1 MVPLFNR
8 VLSWTTAFAR
18 SRRGNVAIIFALT
31 LLPIT
36 FLIGMV
42 INYSEASQKQVVL
55 DAAADAAALAAVD
68 YQAMTQSA
76 SAAQTIAQNVFNAQT
91 ANIPGLTNTNLT
103 VSVQNSGLG
112 RTALVSYQAQSTNVF
127 PGLFHNYWSITGSS
141 QAASAIP
148 PNIDFYLL
156 LDNSPSMALA
166 ATPADITTMVNATQ
180 SQGGCAFACHESN
193 PAAENPPLGN
203 PGGVDNYTLAQQL
216 GVTTRIS
223 VLRTATQ
230 QLMDTAT
237 ATQTLYNNQY
247 RMAVY
252 TFATQ
257 LNTIAALSSSLSSV
271 KSQAG
276 NIDVIE
282 VYKNNYLTSTNNNND
297 EDTNFDAALTGIN
310 SILPNPGNGSQTST
324 PQEVLFL
331 VSDGVEDENVNGN
344 RQQSVI
350 NTSLCTTIK
359 NRGIRIAVLY
369 TTYLPLPQTGLGSN
383 SWYNQYIAP
392 FQSNI
397 GPTMQSCASPGLY
410 FEVSPSQG
418 IPEAMTQLFQQAVQ
432 TARLTQ

>member
-8 VLSWTTAFAR
+8 VLSWTIAFAR

-42 INYSEASQKQVVL
+42 INYSEASQKQVIL

-76 SAAQTIAQNVFNAQT
+76 STAQSMAQNVFNAQT
-91 ANIPGLTNTNLT
+91 ANIPGLTNTNLS

-156 LDNSPSMALA
+156 LDNSPSMAVA
-166 ATPADITTMVNATQ
+166 ATPTDVTTMVNATQ
-180 SQGGCAFACHESN
+180 SQGGCAFACHESDPQADN
-193 PAAENPPLGN
+193 LGN

-216 GVTTRIS
+216 GVTTRIA

-252 TFATQ
+252 TFSTQ

-282 VYKNNYLTSTNNNND
+282 VYKNNWLTSTNSNND
-297 EDTNFDAALTGIN
+297 EDTNFDSALTGIN
-310 SILPNPGNGSQTST
+310 TIMPNPGSGTQTST

-344 RQQSVI
+344 RQQSVL
-350 NTSLCTTIK
+350 NASLCTTIK

-369 TTYLPLPQTGLGSN
+369 TTYLPLPTN
-383 SWYNQYIAP
+383 SWYNTYIAP

-397 GPTMQSCASPGLY
+397 GPTMESCASPGLY

-418 IPEAMTQLFQQAVQ
+418 IPQAMTQLFQQAVQ

>member
-1 MVPLFNR
+1 MVPLFYR
-8 VLSWTTAFAR
+8 VLGWTTAFAR

-42 INYSEASQKQVVL
+42 INYSEASQKQVIL
-55 DAAADAAALAAVD
+55 DAAADAAALSAVD

-91 ANIPGLTNTNLT
+91 SNIPGLTNTNLT
-103 VSVQNSGLG
+103 VSIQNSGLG
-112 RTALVSYQAQSTNVF
+112 RTALISYQAQSTNVF
-127 PGLFHNYWSITGSS
+127 PGMFHNYWSISGSS

-156 LDNSPSMALA
+156 LDNSPSMAVA
-166 ATPADITTMVNATQ
+166 ATPSDVTTMVNATS

-193 PAAENPPLGN
+193 PAADGLGN

-216 GVTTRIS
+216 GVTTRID

-230 QLMDTAT
+230 QLMTTAT
-237 ATQTLYNNQY
+237 QTQTLYNNQY
-247 RMAVY
+247 RMAIY
-252 TFATQ
+252 TFNTQ
-257 LNTIAALSSSLSSV
+257 LQTLATLTSSLSSV
-271 KSQAG
+271 QSQAG
-276 NIDVIE
+276 NIDVLE
-282 VYKNNYLTSTNNNND
+282 VYQNNWLTSSNQNSD

-310 SILPNPGNGSQTST
+310 SIMPNPGTGTQTST

-331 VSDGVEDENVNGN
+331 FSDGVEDENVNGG
-344 RQQSVI
+344 RQQSVL

-369 TTYLPLPQTGLGSN
+369 TTYLPLPTN
-383 SWYNQYIAP
+383 SWYNTYIAP

-397 GPTMQSCASPGLY
+397 GPTMESCASPGLY

>member
-1 MVPLFNR
+1 MIPLVYR
-8 VLSWTTAFAR
+8 VLNRTTAFAR
-18 SRRGNVAIIFALT
+18 SKGGNVAIIFALT

-42 INYSEASQKQVVL
+42 INYSEASQKQVIL

-76 SAAQTIAQNVFNAQT
+76 SAAQTIAQNVFNAET

-103 VSVQNSGLG
+103 VTVQNSGLG
-112 RTALVSYQAQSTNVF
+112 RTALISYQAQSTNVF
-127 PGLFHNYWSITGSS
+127 PGIFRNGWSISGSS

-166 ATPADITTMVNATQ
+166 ATPTDITTLVNATT
-180 SQGGCAFACHESN
+180 SQGGCAFACHESDPSADN
-193 PAAENPPLGN
+193 LGN
-203 PGGVDNYTLAQQL
+203 PGGVDNYTLAQNL

-237 ATQTLYNNQY
+237 STQTLYNNQY

-252 TFATQ
+252 TFATGLQ
-257 LNTIAALSSSLSSV
+257 TIATLSSSLSSV
-271 KSQAG
+271 KSQAS

-282 VYKNNYLTSTNNNND
+282 VYKNNWLTSSNNNSD
-297 EDTNFDAALTGIN
+297 ADTNFDAALNGIN
-310 SILPNPGNGSQTST
+310 SVMPNPGTGSQTST

-331 VSDGVEDENVNGN
+331 VSDGVEDEMVNGS
-344 RQQSVI
+344 RQQSVF
-350 NTSLCTTIK
+350 NTNLCTTIK

-369 TTYLPLPQTGLGSN
+369 TTYLPLPASGLGSN
-383 SWYNQYIAP
+383 SWYNTYIAP
-392 FQSNI
+392 FQSTI
-397 GPTMQSCASPGLY
+397 GPTMESCASPGLY

-418 IPEAMTQLFQQAVQ
+418 IPQAMTQLFQQAVQ

>member
-1 MVPLFNR
+1 VIAMVPLFNR
-8 VLSWTTAFAR
+8 VLSWTIAFAR

-42 INYSEASQKQVVL
+42 INYSEASQKQVIL

-76 SAAQTIAQNVFNAQT
+76 STAQSMAQNVFNAQT
-91 ANIPGLTNTNLT
+91 ANIPGLTNTNLS

-156 LDNSPSMALA
+156 LDNSPSMAVA
-166 ATPADITTMVNATQ
+166 ATPTDVTTMVNATQ
-180 SQGGCAFACHESN
+180 SQGGCAFACHESDPQADN
-193 PAAENPPLGN
+193 LGN

-216 GVTTRIS
+216 GVTTRIA

-252 TFATQ
+252 TFSTQ

-282 VYKNNYLTSTNNNND
+282 VYKNNWLTSTNSNND
-297 EDTNFDAALTGIN
+297 EDTNFDSALTGIKT
-310 SILPNPGNGSQTST
+310 IMPNPGSGTQTST

-344 RQQSVI
+344 RQQSVL
-350 NTSLCTTIK
+350 NASLCTTIK

-369 TTYLPLPQTGLGSN
+369 TTYLPLPTN
-383 SWYNQYIAP
+383 SWYNTYIAP

-397 GPTMQSCASPGLY
+397 GPTMESCASPGLY

-418 IPEAMTQLFQQAVQ
+418 IPQAMTQLFQQAVQ

>member
-1 MVPLFNR
+1 MAPLFRR
-8 VLSWTTAFAR
+8 VLGWATAFAR
-18 SRRGNVAIIFALT
+18 SRRGNVAIIFALA
-31 LLPIT
+31 LLPVT

-42 INYSEASQKQVVL
+42 INYSSASQKEVIL
-55 DAAADAAALAAVD
+55 NAAADAAALAAVD
-68 YQAMTQSA
+68 YYAMTQSA
-76 SAAQTIAQNVFNAQT
+76 SSAQSIAQNVFNAQT
-91 ANIPGLTNTNLT
+91 ANVPGLTNTNLT
-103 VSVQNSGLG
+103 VSIQNSGLG
-112 RTALVSYQAQSTNVF
+112 RTAQISYQAQSKNIF
-127 PGLFHNYWSITGSS
+127 PGVFGRSYWSLSGAS

-156 LDNSPSMALA
+156 LDNSPSMAVA
-166 ATPADITTMVNATQ
+166 ATPSDISTMVANTQ

-193 PAAENPPLGN
+193 PQADNLGN

-216 GVTTRIS
+216 GVTTRID
-223 VLRTATQ
+223 VLRSATQ

-237 ATQTLYNNQY
+237 QTQTLYNNQY
-247 RMAVY
+247 RMAIY

-257 LNTIAALSSSLSSV
+257 LQTIASLTSSLSSA

-276 NIDVIE
+276 SIDVIE
-282 VYKNNYLTSTNNNND
+282 VYKNNWLTQSNQNSD

-310 SILPNPGNGSQTST
+310 SIMPNPGNGSQTST

-331 VSDGVEDENVNGN
+331 VSDGVEDENVNGS
-344 RQQSVI
+344 RQQSVL
-350 NTSLCTTIK
+350 NTALCTTVK

-369 TTYLPLPQTGLGSN
+369 TTYLPLPTN
-383 SWYNQYIAP
+383 AWYNTYIAP

>member
-1 MVPLFNR
+1 MVPLFHR
-8 VLSWTTAFAR
+8 VLNWTTAFAR

-42 INYSEASQKQVVL
+42 INYSEASQKEVIL

-76 SAAQTIAQNVFNAQT
+76 SSAQTIAQNVFNAQT

-103 VSVQNSGLG
+103 VTVSNNGLG
-112 RTALVSYQAQSTNVF
+112 RTALISYQAQSTNVF
-127 PGLFHNYWSITGSS
+127 PGIFKNSWSISGSS

-156 LDNSPSMALA
+156 LDNSPSMAVA
-166 ATPADITTMVNATQ
+166 ATPADITTMVNNTS
-180 SQGGCAFACHESN
+180 SQGGCAFACHESD
-193 PAAENPPLGN
+193 PAADGLGN

-216 GVTTRIS
+216 GVTTRIA
-223 VLRTATQ
+223 VLRSATQ
-230 QLMDTAT
+230 QLMTTAT
-237 ATQTLYNNQY
+237 QTQTLYNNQY

-257 LNTIAALSSSLSSV
+257 LNTVAALSSSLSSV
-271 KSQAG
+271 SSQAG

-282 VYKNNYLTSTNNNND
+282 VYKNNWLTSSNNNND

-310 SILPNPGNGSQTST
+310 SIMPNPGTGSQTST

-331 VSDGVEDENVNGN
+331 VSDGVEDEDVNGG
-344 RQQSVI
+344 RQQSVL
-350 NTSLCTTIK
+350 NSSLCTTIK

-369 TTYLPLPQTGLGSN
+369 TTYLPLPTN
-383 SWYNQYIAP
+383 SWYNTYIAP

-397 GPTMQSCASPGLY
+397 GPTMESCASPGLY

>member
-1 MVPLFNR
+1 MAPLFRR
-8 VLSWTTAFAR
+8 VLGWTTAFAR
-18 SRRGNVAIIFALT
+18 SRRGNVAIIFALA
-31 LLPIT
+31 LLPVT

-42 INYSEASQKQVVL
+42 INYSSASQKEVIL
-55 DAAADAAALAAVD
+55 NAAADAAALAAVD
-68 YQAMTQSA
+68 YYAMTQSA
-76 SAAQTIAQNVFNAQT
+76 SSAQSIAQNVFNAQT
-91 ANIPGLTNTNLT
+91 ANVPGLTNTNLT
-103 VSVQNSGLG
+103 VSIQNSGLG
-112 RTALVSYQAQSTNVF
+112 RTAQISYQAQSKNIF
-127 PGLFHNYWSITGSS
+127 PGVFGRSYWSLSGAS

-156 LDNSPSMALA
+156 LDNSPSMAVA
-166 ATPADITTMVNATQ
+166 ATPSDISTMVANTQ

-193 PAAENPPLGN
+193 PQADNLGN

-216 GVTTRIS
+216 GVTTRID
-223 VLRTATQ
+223 VLRSATQ

-237 ATQTLYNNQY
+237 QTQTLYNNQY
-247 RMAVY
+247 RMAIY

-257 LNTIAALSSSLSSV
+257 LQTIASLTSSLSSA

-276 NIDVIE
+276 SIDVIE
-282 VYKNNYLTSTNNNND
+282 VYKNNWLTQSNQNSD

-310 SILPNPGNGSQTST
+310 SIMPNPGNGSQTST

-331 VSDGVEDENVNGN
+331 VSDGVEDENVNGS
-344 RQQSVI
+344 RQQSVL
-350 NTSLCTTIK
+350 NTALCTTVK

-369 TTYLPLPQTGLGSN
+369 TTYLPLPTN
-383 SWYNQYIAP
+383 AWYNTYIAP

>member
-1 MVPLFNR
+1 MAPLFRR
-8 VLSWTTAFAR
+8 VLCWTTAFAR
-18 SRRGNVAIIFALT
+18 SRRGNVAIIFALA
-31 LLPIT
+31 LLPVT

-42 INYSEASQKQVVL
+42 INYSSASQKEVIL
-55 DAAADAAALAAVD
+55 NAAADAAALAAVD
-68 YQAMTQSA
+68 YYAMTQSA
-76 SAAQTIAQNVFNAQT
+76 SSAQSIAQNVFNAQT
-91 ANIPGLTNTNLT
+91 ANVPGLTNTNLT
-103 VSVQNSGLG
+103 VSIQNSGLG
-112 RTALVSYQAQSTNVF
+112 RTAQISYQAQSKNIF
-127 PGLFHNYWSITGSS
+127 PGVFGRSYWSLSGAS

-156 LDNSPSMALA
+156 LDNSPSMAVA
-166 ATPADITTMVNATQ
+166 ATPSDISTMVANTQ

-193 PAAENPPLGN
+193 PQADNLGN

-216 GVTTRIS
+216 GVTTRID
-223 VLRTATQ
+223 VLRSATQ

-237 ATQTLYNNQY
+237 QTQTLYNNQY
-247 RMAVY
+247 RMAIY

-257 LNTIAALSSSLSSV
+257 LQTIASLTSSLSSA

-276 NIDVIE
+276 SIDVIE
-282 VYKNNYLTSTNNNND
+282 VYKNNWLTQSNQNSD

-310 SILPNPGNGSQTST
+310 SIMPNPGNGSQTST

-331 VSDGVEDENVNGN
+331 VSDGVEDENVNGS
-344 RQQSVI
+344 RQQSVL
-350 NTSLCTTIK
+350 NTALCTTVK

-369 TTYLPLPQTGLGSN
+369 TTYLPLPTN
-383 SWYNQYIAP
+383 AWYNTYIAP

>member
-1 MVPLFNR
+1 MVPLVYR
-8 VLSWTTAFAR
+8 VLNWTTAFAR
-18 SRRGNVAIIFALT
+18 SRGGNVAIIFALT

-42 INYSEASQKQVVL
+42 INYSEASQKQIIL

-91 ANIPGLTNTNLT
+91 ANIPGLTNTNVT
-103 VSVQNSGLG
+103 VTVQNSGLG
-112 RTALVSYQAQSTNVF
+112 RTALISYQAQSTNVF
-127 PGLFHNYWSITGSS
+127 PGIFQNAWSISGSS

-156 LDNSPSMALA
+156 LDNSPSMAVA
-166 ATPADITTMVNATQ
+166 ATPADITTMVNAT
-180 SQGGCAFACHESN
+180 SAQGGCAFACHESD
-193 PAAENPPLGN
+193 PAADSLGN

-216 GVTTRIS
+216 GVTTRIA
-223 VLRTATQ
+223 VLRSATQ
-230 QLMDTAT
+230 QLMTT
-237 ATQTLYNNQY
+237 ATQTQTLYSNQY

-252 TFATQ
+252 TFATGLQ
-257 LNTIAALSSSLSSV
+257 TIATLTSNLSSV
-271 KSQAG
+271 QSQAG

-282 VYKNNYLTSTNNNND
+282 VYKNNWLTSSNNNSD
-297 EDTNFDAALTGIN
+297 EDTNFDAALNGIN
-310 SILPNPGNGSQTST
+310 SIMPNPGNGSQTST

-331 VSDGVEDENVNGN
+331 VSDGVEDENVNGG
-344 RQQSVI
+344 RQQSVL
-350 NTSLCTTIK
+350 NANLCTTIK

-369 TTYLPLPQTGLGSN
+369 TTYLPLPTN
-383 SWYNQYIAP
+383 SWYNTYIAP

-397 GPTMQSCASPGLY
+397 GPTMESCASPGLY

>member
-1 MVPLFNR
+1 MVPLFYR
-8 VLSWTTAFAR
+8 VLHWTTEFAR

-42 INYSEASQKQVVL
+42 INYSEASQKQVIL

-103 VSVQNSGLG
+103 VSISNSGLG
-112 RTALVSYQAQSTNVF
+112 RTALISYQAQSTNVF
-127 PGLFHNYWSITGSS
+127 PGFFQNSWSITGSS

-156 LDNSPSMALA
+156 LDNSPSMAVA
-166 ATPADITTMVNATQ
+166 ATPADVTTMVNNTS
-180 SQGGCAFACHESN
+180 SQGGCAFACHESD
-193 PAAENPPLGN
+193 PAADNLGN

-216 GVTTRIS
+216 GVTTRIA
-223 VLRTATQ
+223 VLRSATQ

-237 ATQTLYNNQY
+237 STQTLYNNQY

-252 TFATQ
+252 TFATSLQ
-257 LNTIAALSSSLSSV
+257 TVATLSSSLSSV

-282 VYKNNYLTSTNNNND
+282 VYKNNWLTSSNNNSD

-310 SILPNPGNGSQTST
+310 SIMPNPGTGSQTST

-331 VSDGVEDENVNGN
+331 VSDGVEDEDVNGG
-344 RQQSVI
+344 RQQSVL
-350 NTSLCTTIK
+350 NASLCTTIK

-369 TTYLPLPQTGLGSN
+369 TTYLPLPTN
-383 SWYNQYIAP
+383 SWYNTYIAP

-397 GPTMQSCASPGLY
+397 GPTMESCASPGLY

>member
-1 MVPLFNR
+1 MIPLVYR
-8 VLSWTTAFAR
+8 VLNRTTAFAR
-18 SRRGNVAIIFALT
+18 SKGGNVAIIFALT

-42 INYSEASQKQVVL
+42 INYSEASQKQVIL

-76 SAAQTIAQNVFNAQT
+76 SAAQTMAQNVFNAET

-103 VSVQNSGLG
+103 VTVQNSGLG
-112 RTALVSYQAQSTNVF
+112 RTALISYQAQSTNVF
-127 PGLFHNYWSITGSS
+127 PGIFRNAWSISGSS

-156 LDNSPSMALA
+156 LDNSPSMAVA
-166 ATPADITTMVNATQ
+166 ATPADVTTMVNATS
-180 SQGGCAFACHESN
+180 SQGGCAFACHESD
-193 PAAENPPLGN
+193 PAADSLGN

-216 GVTTRIS
+216 GVTTRIA

-237 ATQTLYNNQY
+237 STQTLYNNQY

-252 TFATQ
+252 TFATSLQ
-257 LNTIAALSSSLSSV
+257 TVAALNSSLSSV

-282 VYKNNYLTSTNNNND
+282 VYKNNWLTSSTNNSD
-297 EDTNFDAALTGIN
+297 EDTNFDSALTGIN
-310 SILPNPGNGSQTST
+310 TVMPNPGNGSQTST

-331 VSDGVEDENVNGN
+331 VSDGVEDENVNGG
-344 RQQSVI
+344 RQQSVL
-350 NTSLCTTIK
+350 NTALCTTIK

-369 TTYLPLPQTGLGSN
+369 TTYSPLPTN
-383 SWYNQYIAP
+383 SWYNTYISP
-392 FQSNI
+392 FQANI

>member
-1 MVPLFNR
+1 VIAMVPLFNR
-8 VLSWTTAFAR
+8 VLGWTTAFAR

-42 INYSEASQKQVVL
+42 INYSEASQKQVIL

-76 SAAQTIAQNVFNAQT
+76 SAAQTIAQNVFSAQT
-91 ANIPGLTNTNLT
+91 ANIPGLTNTNLS

-156 LDNSPSMALA
+156 LDNSPSMAVA
-166 ATPADITTMVNATQ
+166 ATPADVTTMVNATP

-193 PAAENPPLGN
+193 PGADNLGN

-216 GVTTRIS
+216 GVTTRIA
-223 VLRTATQ
+223 VLRSATQ

-257 LNTIAALSSSLSSV
+257 LNTIATLSSSLSSV

-276 NIDVIE
+276 NIDVIQ
-282 VYKNNYLTSTNNNND
+282 VYKNNYLTSTNNNSD

-310 SILPNPGNGSQTST
+310 SIMPNPGNGSQTST

-331 VSDGVEDENVNGN
+331 VSDGVEDENVNGG
-344 RQQSVI
+344 RQQSVL

-369 TTYLPLPQTGLGSN
+369 TTYLPLPTN
-383 SWYNQYIAP
+383 SWYNTYIAP

-397 GPTMQSCASPGLY
+397 GPTMESCASPGLY

-418 IPEAMTQLFQQAVQ
+418 IPQAMTQLFQQAVQ